1 MARSRGARG
10 FSVPELMIVLA
21 MLGIVAAIAYPSF
34 TDALRKGR
42 RSEGMQ
48 ALALVQQGEERFRSS
63 NATYGDSTNFASWG
77 VTATTSSGYYSIA
90 VGGVSATGYTATAT
104 AVAGTSQANDTNC
117 TVLGVR
123 MAGGNLSYGGGASID
138 WTAANPDPNRC
149 WAR

>member
-90 VGGVSATGYTATAT
+90 VGGVSE
-104 AVAGTSQANDTNC
+104 GTMTTQEA
-117 TVLGVR
+117 LGE
-123 MAGGNLSYGGGASID
+123 GIK
-138 WTAANPDPNRC
+138 
-149 WAR
+149 

>member
-42 RSEGMQ
+42 RSEAMQ

-63 NATYGDSTNFASWG
+63 NATYGDGTNFAAWG

-117 TVLGVR
+117 SVMGVR
-123 MAGGNLSYGGGASID
+123 MNGGNLVYGGGAGGIA
-138 WTAANPDPNRC
+138 WGANPDPNRC